1 MSTPDD
7 PKVTPLR
14 PGKPLLSDIPGQL
27 RNMASLI
34 ESGEYKGNAGIFIL
48 VDQEREQEDWPEI
61 FGWGEALG
69 DYQMVGILEI
79 VKTWFVINKTKR
91 FT

>member
-1 MSTPDD
+1 MSIPED
-7 PKVTPLR
+7 PKVIPIR

-27 RNMASLI
+27 RNMAHLI
-34 ESGEYKGNAGIFIL
+34 ETGQYKGNAGIFIL
-48 VDQEREQEDWPEI
+48 VDQEREQENWPEI

-69 DYQMVGILEI
+69 DYQLVGILEI
-79 VKTWFVINKTKR
+79 VKTWFVVNQTKR